1 MLTPKRLHFF
11 HDDALV
17 TQLEIVNKLVKRI
30 LVDNRSSIYLIFKE
44 TLLSM
49 ECDLDE
55 IQKVEVMNLVGFSGK
70 TSWVIEKVTLLVETH
85 GVTIY

>member
-1 MLTPKRLHFF
+1 M
-11 HDDALV
+11 